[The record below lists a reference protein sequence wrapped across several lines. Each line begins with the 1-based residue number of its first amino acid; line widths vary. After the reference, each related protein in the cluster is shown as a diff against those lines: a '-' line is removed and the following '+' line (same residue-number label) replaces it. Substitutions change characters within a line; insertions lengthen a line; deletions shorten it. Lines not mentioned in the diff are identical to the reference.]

1 MGQNPFEE
9 SFITEGIS
17 WQSEN
22 PLTVHLAGSI
32 CVLADGDD
40 VAFNVISTN
49 IIVTEAAHWFDV
61 VDAGCDG
68 LWNEWGLE
76 NSYFKSAVAK
86 WLNWFNYF
94 PFVELHHSIN
104 SAYC

>member
-22 PLTVHLAGSI
+22 PLIVHLAGRI

-40 VAFNVISTN
+40 VAFNVISTH
-49 IIVTEAAHWFDV
+49 IIVTKAAH
-61 VDAGCDG
+61 
-68 LWNEWGLE
+68 
-76 NSYFKSAVAK
+76 
-86 WLNWFNYF
+86 
-94 PFVELHHSIN
+94 
-104 SAYC
+104 

>member
-22 PLTVHLAGSI
+22 PLIVHLAGSI

-40 VAFNVISTN
+40 VAFNVISTH
-49 IIVTEAAHWFDV
+49 IIVTEAA
-61 VDAGCDG
+61 
-68 LWNEWGLE
+68 N
-76 NSYFKSAVAK
+76 
-86 WLNWFNYF
+86 
-94 PFVELHHSIN
+94 
-104 SAYC
+104 